1 MLVEADAVVTEPV
14 PLLPGF
20 QMLGVGPNRDVGL
33 EIPVR
38 ERVGQLAAD
47 LEMVELFAVGEQI
60 KDENFHGA
68 LPGEFLGPPWRRI
81 FIRRL
86 GLKARPAKRFI
97 GSCRGARAQALPNP
111 TKVGPDPA
119 LTGWC

>member
-1 MLVEADAVVTEPV
+1 MLVKADAVVAEPIH
-14 PLLPGF
+14 LLPGLE
-20 QMLGVGPNRDVGL
+20 MLGIGANRDVGL
-33 EIPVR
+33 EITVR

-60 KDENFHGA
+60 KDEDLHGA

-81 FIRRL
+81 FIGRL

-97 GSCRGARAQALPNP
+97 GSCRGVGAALPNP